1 MKSLAHEVL
10 VIDGDKKPYCNKLI
24 FLFHLVFF
32 TILGSMISY

>member
-24 FLFHLVFF
+24 FLFHLLLLFL
-32 TILGSMISY
+32 IGCMISY